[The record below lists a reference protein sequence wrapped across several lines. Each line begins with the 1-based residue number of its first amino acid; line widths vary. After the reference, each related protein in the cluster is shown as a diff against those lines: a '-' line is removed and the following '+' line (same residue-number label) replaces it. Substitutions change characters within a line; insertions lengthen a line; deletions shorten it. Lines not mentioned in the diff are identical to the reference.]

1 MVSPRHT
8 QLTIP
13 SRHGKAFGCCDQL
26 WRHHAAGFAHD
37 QGGIQLSKLHLLL
50 DGIRPSGF
58 LGPCQLLATF
68 VAGGV
73 KLEGLPPG
81 VRAPNA
87 ALTTAWGQLHT
98 SISAA

>member
-1 MVSPRHT
+1 MLVSCHT
-8 QLTIP
+8 HH
-13 SRHGKAFGCCDQL
+13 HGPTRSAQCSN
-26 WRHHAAGFAHD
+26 RTHTAGFAHD

-81 VRAPNA
+81 VRRCSTTS
-87 ALTTAWGQLHT
+87 ALYVSWR
-98 SISAA
+98 I